1 MPLRPVCVSRNLDQF
16 IFSVSHCSSK
26 QWLALKS
33 LPLPSDNHE
42 THNKRY
48 KGIYAHLMK
57 AGLGEKVAKHTKM
70 LYFSILE
77 LRQGLEEVRPVQ
89 LFRDVLM
96 KFF

>member
-1 MPLRPVCVSRNLDQF
+1 
-16 IFSVSHCSSK
+16 
-26 QWLALKS
+26 
-33 LPLPSDNHE
+33 
-42 THNKRY
+42 
-48 KGIYAHLMK
+48 MK

-89 LFRDVLM
+89 LFRDVLL